1 MYNHRFIFWDK
12 DWNYVK
18 VSEAFKFMDGQIEF
32 CCGLAEQGDSL
43 LLSFGFVD
51 NAAYILKM
59 PKSILD
65 DLEYITEF
73 ENE

>member
-1 MYNHRFIFWDK
+1 
-12 DWNYVK
+12 
-18 VSEAFKFMDGQIEF
+18 MDGQIEF
-32 CCGLAEQGDSL
+32 CCGLAEQGDNL

-59 PKSILD
+59 PKSVLD
-65 DLEYITEF
+65 DLDYITEF